1 MKFSNEYANIRSMDC
16 FDPILVTDTKLF
28 VDPFSVFDETDGIFS
43 KSFEKIMLFFNEAFK
58 LAANTHRDKNS
69 ILFKKLE
76 SMMMFPEINELG
88 LGYSD
93 ANVGTGASK
102 YFRDQI
108 IDAIYRSISQGLT
121 EYRHFEEIGIF
132 EEGIG
137 CDRISDI
144 TCNILK
150 EELITYTQHIC
161 CICNIPLSRFRMR
174 HTRFDFENLRWMDDY
189 VDLPLNKYK
198 KCGVLLVPERFLND
212 LPSINPDDFRDY
224 IWDNKNEILRNDLNY
239 TIKKDLDKA
248 AIMKIARENPQ
259 WVKTYED
266 QVEQKGYTPYNLK
279 NDPKGLYLWASDNVQ
294 AFVKNNPLQFYD
306 EESFSHCISGMCT
319 EFKNYIENDK
329 GYELLWSDN
338 QNPKPES
345 AVQLLLYGVTKAY
358 CLFLDIDITKESNAG
373 SGPVDFKYSH
383 GYSKRVLI
391 ETKLIR
397 NTRYWN
403 GLEKQLPQYMLAE
416 GIDIGIFMLVAYTA
430 KEFNK
435 ANEFTK
441 KIRGL
446 KLPYSISVMII
457 NASTDKISA
466 SKL

>member
-1 MKFSNEYANIRSMDC
+1 MKFSNEFAGITSMDC
-16 FDPILVTDTKLF
+16 FDPILITDTKLF
-28 VDPFSVFDETDGIFS
+28 VDPFSVFDETEGFFS
-43 KSFEKIMLFFNEAFK
+43 TAFEKIMHFFNEAFK
-58 LAANTHRDKNS
+58 LAANAHCDKKS
-69 ILFKKLE
+69 ISFKKLE

-88 LGYSD
+88 LGYSN
-93 ANVGTGASK
+93 ANIGAGASK
-102 YFRDQI
+102 HFRDQI
-108 IDAIYRSISQGLT
+108 IHAIYRSISQGLT

-150 EELITYTQHIC
+150 EEIISYTQHIC
-161 CICNIPLSRFRMR
+161 CACNIPLTSHKMR
-174 HTRFDFENLRWMDDY
+174 HIRFDFKNLRWIDGY
-189 VDLPLNKYK
+189 VDLPPNKYK
-198 KCGVLLVPERFLND
+198 KRGVLLVPERFLND
-212 LPSINPDDFRDY
+212 LPSINSDDFRDY
-224 IWDNKNEILRNDLNY
+224 IWDDKNETLRNDLNY

-248 AIMKIARENPQ
+248 AIIKIARENPD
-259 WVKTYED
+259 WVKAYEE
-266 QVEQKGYTPYNLK
+266 QVEQKGYVPYNLK
-279 NDPKGLYLWASDNVQ
+279 IDPKGMYLWASNDVQ
-294 AFVKNNPLQFYD
+294 EFVKDNPLQFSN
-306 EESFSHCISGMCT
+306 EEEFSHCISEMCT

-329 GYELLWSDN
+329 GYELLWNDN
-338 QNPKPES
+338 QKPKPES

-358 CLFLDIDITKESNAG
+358 CIFLNIDITRESNAG
-373 SGPVDFKYSH
+373 SGPVDFKFSQ

-391 ETKLIR
+391 ETKLIS

-416 GIDIGIFMLVAYTA
+416 GIDIGFFMLVAYTE

-446 KLPYSISVMII
+446 NLPYSISVII
-457 NASTDKISA
+457 IDASTDKTSA

>member
-1 MKFSNEYANIRSMDC
+1 MKFSNEYADITSTDC
-16 FDPILVTDTKLF
+16 FDPILITDTKLF
-28 VDPFSVFDETDGIFS
+28 VDPFSVFDETEGFFS
-43 KSFEKIMLFFNEAFK
+43 KSFEKMMLFFNKAFK
-58 LAANTHRDKNS
+58 LAANARCDKNS
-69 ILFKKLE
+69 ISYKKLE

-93 ANVGTGASK
+93 ANVGAGASK

-108 IDAIYRSISQGLT
+108 IDAIYRSISQGMT

-150 EELITYTQHIC
+150 EEIIAYTQHIC
-161 CICNIPLSRFRMR
+161 YICNIPLSPFRVR
-174 HTRFDFENLRWMDDY
+174 HIRFDFENLRWIDGF
-189 VDLPLNKYK
+189 VNLPLNKYK
-198 KCGVLLVPERFLND
+198 NCGVLLVPERFLND
-212 LPSINPDDFRDY
+212 LPSINPDGFRDY
-224 IWDNKNEILRNDLNY
+224 IWDNKNETLRNDLNY
-239 TIKKDLDKA
+239 TIKRDLDKV
-248 AIMKIARENPQ
+248 AIIKIARENPD
-259 WVKTYED
+259 WVKAYGEH
-266 QVEQKGYTPYNLK
+266 VEQKGYTPYSLK
-279 NDPKGLYLWASDNVQ
+279 NDPKGIYLWASDNVQ
-294 AFVKNNPLQFYD
+294 SFIKNNPLRFSNG
-306 EESFSHCISGMCT
+306 EEFSNCISDMCS

-329 GYELLWSDN
+329 GYELLWNDK
-338 QNPKPES
+338 QKPKPES

-358 CLFLDIDITKESNAG
+358 CMFLNIDITRESNAG
-373 SGPVDFKYSH
+373 SGPVDFKYSQ

-416 GIDIGIFMLVAYTA
+416 GIDMGIFMLIAYTVD
-430 KEFNK
+430 EFNK
-435 ANEFTK
+435 ANEFIK
-441 KIRGL
+441 KIHAL
-446 KLPYSISVMII
+446 KLPYGISVLIVD
-457 NASTDKISA
+457 ASSDKMSA